1 MFIFKEN
8 LYLPSQGLPS
18 LFRNSDIKLNIVTVQ
33 EFQLKKEMFVISQLL
48 IRFGKK
54 QINIG
59 LKIIISDI
67 VHEYNIEFFDDQG
80 HIRMRPKGLS

>member
-18 LFRNSDIKLNIVTVQ
+18 LFRNSDIKLNRVTVQ

-59 LKIIISDI
+59 LKKKTSNRWS
-67 VHEYNIEFFDDQG
+67 HNNI
-80 HIRMRPKGLS
+80 